1 MYPTAIEPSVRTTPA
16 VERRFTFRAQPMP
29 FAAAM
34 DLCRNR
40 APAAVDC
47 DVMRFAAEAR
57 KSASRHAFRPA
68 FTADDWATFSS
79 YCVARRLPAG
89 ARVLIP
95 GRADRTLRFV
105 VEGSLWQE
113 PAAGARATPSHLKLL
128 MPGTILGEDALF
140 SDAPGDLDIHTFEDS
155 LILELSLPRQKEL
168 TAACPAIAF
177 ELMRAAG
184 AVIAARNRAPEAR
197 EALEALAT
205 C

>member
-1 MYPTAIEPSVRTTPA
+1 MFPTSIESSVRNAPA
-16 VERRFTFRAQPMP
+16 IDRRFAFSAKPMK

-34 DLCRNR
+34 DVCRQR
-40 APAAVDC
+40 APAPVDC
-47 DVMRFAAEAR
+47 DVMRFAGEAR
-57 KSASRHAFRPA
+57 KSASRHAFQPA
-68 FTADDWATFSS
+68 FTADDWRMFSS

-89 ARVLIP
+89 TRVLIP

-113 PAAGARATPSHLKLL
+113 PAAGAHATPSHLKLL

-155 LILELSLPRQKEL
+155 LILELSPLRQKEL

-177 ELMRAAG
+177 ELLRAAG
-184 AVIAARNRAPEAR
+184 AVIAARSRASEPR
-197 EALEALAT
+197 EALAA

>member
-1 MYPTAIEPSVRTTPA
+1 MFQTSTESSVRNAPA
-16 VERRFTFRAQPMP
+16 VDRRFAFTAKPMQ

-34 DLCRNR
+34 DVCRQR
-40 APAAVDC
+40 APAHVDC

-57 KSASRHAFRPA
+57 KSASRHAFQPA
-68 FTADDWATFSS
+68 FSADDWRTFSS

-89 ARVLIP
+89 TRVLIP
-95 GRADRTLRFV
+95 GRVDRTLRFV

-113 PAAGARATPSHLKLL
+113 PATAAARATPSHLKLL
-128 MPGTILGEDALF
+128 MPGTILGEDSLF
-140 SDAPGDLDIHTFEDS
+140 SDGPGDLDIHTFEDS

-168 TAACPAIAF
+168 MACCPAIAF
-177 ELMRAAG
+177 ELLRAAG

-197 EALEALAT
+197 EALAT

>member
-1 MYPTAIEPSVRTTPA
+1 MFPTSIESGVRHAPA
-16 VERRFTFRAQPMP
+16 VDRRFAFAAKPLQ

-34 DLCRNR
+34 DVCRQR
-40 APAAVDC
+40 APAHVDC

-57 KSASRHAFRPA
+57 KSASRHAFQPA
-68 FTADDWATFSS
+68 FSADDWRTFSS

-89 ARVLIP
+89 TRVLIP

-113 PAAGARATPSHLKLL
+113 SAASAPATPSHLKLL

-140 SDAPGDLDIHTFEDS
+140 SDGPGDLDIHTFEDS
-155 LILELSLPRQKEL
+155 LILELPLPRQREL
-168 TAACPAIAF
+168 MASCPAIAF
-177 ELMRAAG
+177 ELLRAAG
-184 AVIAARNRAPEAR
+184 AVIAARNRAPAAR
-197 EALEALAT
+197 DEVAT